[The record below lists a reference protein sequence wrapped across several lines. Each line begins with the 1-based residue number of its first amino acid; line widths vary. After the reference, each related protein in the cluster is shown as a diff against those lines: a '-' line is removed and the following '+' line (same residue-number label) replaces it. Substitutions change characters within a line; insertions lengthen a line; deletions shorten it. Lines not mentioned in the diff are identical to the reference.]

1 MNKAGYFSFFAAFL
15 LASCNSAASDSG
27 SEPAVAERPP
37 LEGASIGGPFTLT
50 GSDGEPVSYGDFDGQ
65 YRIVYF
71 GYTYCPDVCPVDL
84 QRISAGLRRFTKE
97 NPKLGAD
104 IQPIFITIDPERDTP
119 EVVGEYVGHFGKGL
133 IGLTGSS
140 DEIAKVAK
148 QFAVYYS
155 KEEGSAPDDYLMG
168 HSQTPFLMG
177 RQGEPLA
184 ILPVDDPTT
193 PKTDEGSAQAVAD
206 ALARWVT

>member
-1 MNKAGYFSFFAAFL
+1 MNKAGFVSFFAAFAL
-15 LASCNSAASDSG
+15 MSCSSG
-27 SEPAVAERPP
+27 SNEPQTAERPP

-84 QRISAGLRRFTKE
+84 QRISAGLRRFTE
-97 NPKLGAD
+97 EHPKLGAE
-104 IQPIFITIDPERDTP
+104 IQPIFITVDPERDTP
-119 EVVGEYVGHFGKGL
+119 QVMGEYAGHFGKRL
-133 IGLTGSS
+133 IGLTGSTE
-140 DEIAKVAK
+140 EIAEVAD

-155 KEEGSAPDDYLMG
+155 KEEGSSPSDYLMA

-184 ILPVDDPTT
+184 VLPVDDPAT
-193 PKTDEGSAQAVAD
+193 PKTDEGSAQAIA
-206 ALARWVT
+206 AELERWVT